1 VTQYLTPRRVKRLT
15 NAERRRT
22 RQWYLDYALEDVR
35 RHGYLRMSMRAWL
48 VVQLDIDERQVRRL
62 IASGGYKQHE
72 RQQISEEI
80 RETLWDLRGD
90 VAKTARR
97 LGIARST
104 LSDAV
109 QHYVSA
115 AERAEMRSG
124 EKAHR
129 EVELKLP
136 LEHVYLDCWQSDV
149 KFVSIEVE
157 DPITG
162 ELVQPRV
169 MHTKCPCVKVL
180 VGWYALPRNFQ
191 GEDVIEGTKR
201 AMEIR
206 HEDGPFGGTPRRWQL
221 DNAPEHHGKP
231 FVAYLDALGVE
242 AIWTKD
248 HSPDAN
254 GSVESFNKWAEYD
267 YAASQDRYL
276 HRPQTRNNK
285 PRPVAGQPMTWSDFI
300 ADYGDFVYHYN
311 HRRVHSTLGCTP
323 ADEWARLVALGAEDE
338 SA

>member
-1 VTQYLTPRRVKRLT
+1 VTQYLTPRRLERLA

-22 RQWYLDYALEDVR
+22 RQWYLDHALEDVR
-35 RHGYLRMSMRAWL
+35 RHGYLRKSMRAWL
-48 VVQLDIDERQVRRL
+48 GTQLGIDERQVRRL

-109 QHYVSA
+109 QLYVPA
-115 AERAEMRSG
+115 TERAEMRSG

-129 EVELKLP
+129 EAELYLP
-136 LEHVYLDCWQSDV
+136 QEHEFGDPWQSDV

-162 ELVQPRV
+162 VLVQPRV
-169 MHTKCPCVKVL
+169 IHTKCPCTRVV
-180 VGWYALPRNFQ
+180 VGWYALLRNFQ
-191 GEDVIEGTKR
+191 GADIIEGTKR

-231 FVAYLDALGVE
+231 FVAYLETLGVQ

-254 GSVESFNKWAEYD
+254 GSVEAFNKWAEYD
-267 YAASQDRYL
+267 YAASHERYL

-285 PRPVAGQPMTWSDFI
+285 PRPVAAQPMTWSDFV
-300 ADYGDFVYHYN
+300 AEYGDFVYYYN
-311 HRRVHSTLGCTP
+311 HRRVHSTLGRTP
-323 ADEWARLVALGAEDE
+323 ADEWARLVALDAEDE